1 MRCRREGA
9 GDHEALEWEA
19 GVSPGA
25 QPAAGGAAGAPCPSW
40 KGEFPVHGLD
50 VEQRLSSY
58 SQAGHWS
65 LQHPFV
71 SSATGS
77 RLRCCQHC
85 CSQRAHKLLGARL
98 GVCQLGQVSPGRDV
112 TWERC
117 HLAQMSL
124 GRGVTWQKCHLGEL
138 SLGSPVDS

>member
-9 GDHEALEWEA
+9 GDHEALKWEV

-25 QPAAGGAAGAPCPSW
+25 QPAAAVAAEAPCSSW
-40 KGEFPVHGLD
+40 RGEFPVHGLD

-65 LQHPFV
+65 LQCPSV
-71 SSATGS
+71 SSLLQGQGS
-77 RLRCCQHC
+77 
-85 CSQRAHKLLGARL
+85 GAASTAAPNEHMDSL
-98 GVCQLGQVSPGRDV
+98 EPDLECASWD
-112 TWERC
+112 RC
-117 HLAQMSL
+117 HLAEMSH

-138 SLGSPVDS
+138 SLCSPVDS